1 MRKIILSAAAL
12 AVLAVAPAYAATTP
26 AKKPAPA
33 PLSDTGTIAAID
45 AKGDSVTVTDTSKAG
60 KTTFKIS
67 KANFAKWKVATAF
80 KVGDKVVV
88 TYKVSGKTD
97 WASGIKAAS

>member
-26 AKKPAPA
+26 AKKPAP
-33 PLSDTGTIAAID
+33 LTDTGTIAAID
-45 AKGDSVTVTDTSKAG
+45 AKGDSVTVTDTSTAG

-80 KVGDKVVV
+80 KVGDKVTV
-88 TYKVSGKTD
+88 TYTVSGKTD
-97 WASGIKAAS
+97 WASAIAAAQ